1 MTYFLTHTM
10 ILENN
15 ETEVL
20 EITEHV
26 VKADNKRA
34 LIIHNDDYNTFDHVI
49 NTLID
54 VCKHNPIQ
62 AQQCTLIIHYN
73 GKCEVK
79 LGTLQEL
86 MPLRFAIQNRG
97 ISVTIE

>member
-1 MTYFLTHTM
+1 M
-10 ILENN
+10 IVEQT

-20 EITEHV
+20 EITEHI
-26 VKADNKRA
+26 VKAENKRA
-34 LIIHNDDYNTFDHVI
+34 LIVHNDDYNTFDHVTD
-49 NTLID
+49 TLIK

-79 LGTLQEL
+79 LGSLQEL
-86 MPLRFAIQNRG
+86 IPLRFAIQNCG
-97 ISVTIE
+97 IVVSIE

>member
-1 MTYFLTHTM
+1 M
-10 ILENN
+10 ITE
-15 ETEVL
+15 EIDTEVA

-26 VKADNKRA
+26 VRADNKRA
-34 LIIHNDDYNTFDHVI
+34 LVVHNDDFNTFDHVI
-49 NTLID
+49 TTLIE

-86 MPLRFAIQNRG
+86 MPARFAIQNRG
-97 ISVTIE
+97 INVTIE

>member
-1 MTYFLTHTM
+1 MHAEQTD
-10 ILENN
+10 
-15 ETEVL
+15 TEVL
-20 EITEHV
+20 ELTEHV

-34 LIIHNDDYNTFDHVI
+34 LVVHNDDYNTFDHVTD
-49 NTLID
+49 TLID
-54 VCKHNPIQ
+54 VCRHNLIQ

-97 ISVTIE
+97 LSVTIE

>member
-1 MTYFLTHTM
+1 MELAH
-10 ILENN
+10 LDP
-15 ETEVL
+15 EVL

-34 LIIHNDDYNTFDHVI
+34 LIVHNDDYNTFDHVI
-49 NTLID
+49 NTLIE

-62 AQQCTLIIHYN
+62 AEQCTLIIHHN

-97 ISVTIE
+97 IGVTIE

>member
-1 MTYFLTHTM
+1 MITEHT
-10 ILENN
+10 

-34 LIIHNDDYNTFDHVI
+34 LTVHNDDYNTFDHVTA
-49 NTLID
+49 TLID